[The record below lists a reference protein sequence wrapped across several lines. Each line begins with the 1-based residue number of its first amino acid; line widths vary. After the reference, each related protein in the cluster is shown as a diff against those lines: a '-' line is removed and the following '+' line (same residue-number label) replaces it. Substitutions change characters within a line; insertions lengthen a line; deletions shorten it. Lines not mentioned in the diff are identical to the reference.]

1 MRGETH
7 PWRRTSAPSIDD
19 AAVVDALFDHVPGL
33 RCLVDSDGHIVRL
46 SADWHGITGVDAS
59 AAVGQRLH
67 DLLPAA
73 HRRGGSADVTR
84 ALTSGAHERFECEHR
99 SASGRTLLLRWS
111 AHPLNGVTLLVAH
124 DLTTALEADERSRQQ
139 LEARARSE
147 HFFQT
152 VVDAQSELI
161 VRVDAEHR
169 ITFVNDAYCRTFGAT
184 RQQLL
189 GHPFTPLV
197 HDDDPPNTMAAR
209 ARLHEPPHRCTL
221 EQRAWT
227 VDGWR
232 WIAWDDVA
240 FADAAGAIVEIQSV
254 GRDITDLKATQS
266 QARDQ
271 VLRERE
277 VTALADVARW
287 DFDYRT
293 QRLSWSDAV
302 HALFDTDPTSFI
314 PTYEGFVNLVHPL
327 DREHVTQANEI
338 AVRERAPLDIEHRI
352 ITARGRLRWVA
363 QRATV
368 SVGADGQPDHAVG
381 IIQDIS
387 RRKLYDP
394 LTGLATLQLL
404 HDHLE
409 TALDAARAQG
419 TVVALCSI
427 DLDRFADV
435 NERYGRSTGNDLLV
449 HVARRLDGTLRR
461 HDLAVRV
468 AGDEF
473 VVLLTMLRSAGEA
486 RRAGARL
493 AEELQ
498 RPFALDDAA
507 IEISASIGVAI
518 HPLDDTPADTL
529 RRQADQAMQAAKLRS
544 SERLVV
550 YDQATERARRARVER
565 RARIAQALQRDE
577 MVLHFQPTIDLRSGA
592 LSGAEAL
599 VRWQHPSEG
608 LLPPGRFLPDILDS
622 DLELTL
628 DRWVMTRALRQWGA
642 WRRAGVVPADA
653 SVGVNVSA
661 RSLLHPRFLD
671 ELRDHLERHPDAPAS
686 ALQLEVLE
694 SSALSDLDAARSVLA
709 RCRSLGVTVA
719 LDDFGTGHSSLSHF
733 RVLPTDVVKVD
744 RAFVQ
749 GMLDDPDD
757 LGIVTTVVAL
767 GQAFNRTV
775 CAEGVETLEQAASL
789 QALGCHQIQG
799 YMLARPQ
806 PPEAFVAW
814 VADWRSARIR
824 DELAL
829 HELVPADQ
837 LGLLAAARSHE
848 GWAQQV
854 LGFVA
859 SAGTSALPILDGRHC
874 AFASWYFGS
883 GSARFGDDAT
893 YLALEGEHAELHDL
907 ARSLVEQ
914 VQCGAAPV
922 ETDVEAFTARHR
934 RLLVRLGR
942 LRSTLASAREGLVS
956 SGPMSAATPQDEP
969 RR

>member
-1 MRGETH
+1 MRGRKN
-7 PWRRTSAPSIDD
+7 PWRRESAPDVDD

-33 RCLVDSDGHIVRL
+33 RCIIDSDGHIVRI
-46 SADWHGITGVDAS
+46 SADWTGITGVDAS
-59 AAVGQRLH
+59 SAVGQRLH
-67 DLLPAA
+67 DLLPSTNC
-73 HRRGGSADVTR
+73 RGGRADLAH
-84 ALTSGAHERFECEHR
+84 ALTSGAHERLECEHR
-99 SASGRTLLLRWS
+99 SASGRTLYLRWS
-111 AHPLNGVTLLVAH
+111 LQPLDGVTLLVAH
-124 DLTTALEADERSRQQ
+124 DLTTTLEADERSRQQ
-139 LEARARSE
+139 VEARARSE

-152 VVDAQSELI
+152 VVDAQSDLI

-169 ITFVNDAYCRTFGAT
+169 FTFVNDAYCRTFGKT
-184 RQQLL
+184 REQLL
-189 GHPFTPLV
+189 GHPFAPLV
-197 HDDDPPNTMAAR
+197 HEADLPSTMAAM

-240 FADAAGAIVEIQSV
+240 FVDAAGAIVEIQGV
-254 GRDITDLKATQS
+254 GRDITALKAIES

-277 VTALADVARW
+277 IIALADVARW

-293 QRLSWSDAV
+293 QRLTWSAAA
-302 HALFDTDPTSFI
+302 HALFETDPTRFI
-314 PTYEGFVNLVHPL
+314 PTYEGFVSLVHPL
-327 DREHVTQANEI
+327 DRDHVTRANEI

-352 ITARGRLRWVA
+352 VTARGRLRWVQ

-368 SVGADGQPDHAVG
+368 SVGADGQPERAVG
-381 IIQDIS
+381 VIQDIS
-387 RRKLYDP
+387 QRKLYDP
-394 LTGLATLQLL
+394 LTGLATVQLL
-404 HDHLE
+404 QERLD
-409 TALDAARAQG
+409 TAISAARAQG

-435 NERYGRSTGNDLLV
+435 NERYGRSTGDDLLV
-449 HVARRLDGTLRR
+449 HVAKRLDDTLRR

-473 VVLLTMLRSAGEA
+473 VVLLTMLRSADEA
-486 RRAGARL
+486 QPAAARL
-493 AEELQ
+493 VEELQ
-498 RPFALDDAA
+498 RPFVLDAA
-507 IEISASIGVAI
+507 TVEIGASIGVAI
-518 HPLDDTPADTL
+518 HPLDDTPTDTL
-529 RRQADQAMQAAKLRS
+529 RRQADQAMQAAKVS
-544 SERLVV
+544 ANERLVV
-550 YDQATERARRARVER
+550 YDQATERERRARVER
-565 RARIAQALQRDE
+565 RVRIAQALQGDE

-592 LSGAEAL
+592 ISGAEAL

-628 DRWVMTRALRQWGA
+628 DRWVMARALQQWGA
-642 WRRAGVVPADA
+642 WRRAGTVPADA
-653 SVGVNVSA
+653 TLGVNVSA
-661 RSLLHPRFLD
+661 RALLHPRFVD
-671 ELRDHLERHPDAPAS
+671 ELRDTLAHQPDAPAS
-686 ALQLEVLE
+686 ALQIEVLE
-694 SSALSDLDAARSVLA
+694 SSALNDLDAARDVLA

-789 QALGCHQIQG
+789 QTLGCHQIQG
-799 YMLARPQ
+799 YVLARPQ
-806 PPEAFVAW
+806 PAEAFVAW
-814 VADWRSARIR
+814 AANWCSARIR

-837 LGLLAAARSHE
+837 LGLLAAARSHAA
-848 GWAQQV
+848 WAQQV
-854 LGFVA
+854 LSFVA
-859 SAGTSALPILDGRHC
+859 SAGASALPILDGRHC

-893 YLALEGEHAELHDL
+893 YLALEGEHAALHDL
-907 ARSLVEQ
+907 AQTLVEQ
-914 VQCGAAPV
+914 VQRGAVSV
-922 ETDVEAFTARHR
+922 EANVEAFTARHR

-942 LRSTLASAREGLVS
+942 LRSTLARGHEGLVS
-956 SGPMSAATPQDEP
+956 AGPMARASSQEP